1 MVKLNRT
8 HMTDEEL
15 NKEGLEEVIADDLA
29 EETRQIQTEDEF
41 SMQELAEMAN
51 G

>member
-15 NKEGLEEVIADDLA
+15 NKEGLEEVIAYDLA
-29 EETRQIQTEDEF
+29 E
-41 SMQELAEMAN
+41 
-51 G
+51 